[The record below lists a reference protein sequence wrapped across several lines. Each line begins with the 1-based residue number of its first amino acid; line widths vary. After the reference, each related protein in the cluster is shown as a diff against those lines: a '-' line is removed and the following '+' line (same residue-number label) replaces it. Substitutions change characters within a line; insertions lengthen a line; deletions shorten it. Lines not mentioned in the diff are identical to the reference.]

1 MMPGGGSTMPVHP
14 IENRYGSREMR
25 SIFEYDNK
33 IRTMARVEAELAR
46 VEAELGIIPRK
57 AADAISK
64 AAEMVTAD
72 LVKEEER
79 KTKHET
85 MALVRALSK
94 LAGEYGE
101 YVHYGATS
109 NDILDTTMAIQLK
122 EASRIIISRMMELTE
137 AIIKRGRESLNLV
150 SLGRTHG
157 MAAIPMP
164 FGFKFALWASI
175 MRRNMERYEI
185 ACKRAAKG
193 KFSGAIGTMASLGS
207 IGMEVQRK
215 LMERLGLEHEEI
227 TTQIVPRDELCEL
240 LLTMALISSTLEMMA
255 NEIRNLHRSEI
266 AEVTEP
272 FEEEQVGSS
281 TMPHKVNP
289 INSEKVCGLARVM
302 RGIALASLENI
313 VIEHE
318 RDLTNSSVER
328 VIVPEAFLLLEEQLI
343 TLNYVVRNMKLN
355 SDAMRENIDRTKGF
369 IMSERVMM
377 ELSKTLGRQ
386 RAHEIIR
393 RISMEAMRKNMTFKE
408 ALLESDVIK
417 YLAPEKIEELMRPE
431 NYLGAGKEIARMVF
445 DSVEEFLRRKRD
457 SI

>member
-1 MMPGGGSTMPVHP
+1 MMPRGGSLMPIHP
-14 IENRYGSREMR
+14 IESRYGSKEMR
-25 SIFEYDNK
+25 NIFEYDNR
-33 IRTMARVEAELAR
+33 IRIMARVEAELAR
-46 VEAELGIIPRK
+46 VEAELGIIPK
-57 AADAISK
+57 EAADVIGK
-64 AAEMVTAD
+64 AAEMVTSD
-72 LVKEEER
+72 LVREEER
-79 KTKHET
+79 IVKHET
-85 MALVRALSK
+85 MALVRAISK
-94 LAGEYGE
+94 LAGDYGE

-109 NDILDTTMAIQLK
+109 NDILDTAMAIQLRD
-122 EASRIIISRMMELTE
+122 ASKIIISRMLELTE
-137 AIIKRGRESLNLV
+137 AIIKRGRESLDFI

-175 MRRNMERYEI
+175 MKRNIDRYEL
-185 ACKRAAKG
+185 ACRRAVKG
-193 KFSGAIGTMASLGS
+193 KFSGAIGTMASLGR
-207 IGMEVQRK
+207 IGMEIQRK
-215 LMERLGLEHEEI
+215 LMERLGLESEEI

-302 RGIALASLENI
+302 RGIAVASLENV

-328 VIVPEAFLLLEEQLI
+328 IIIPEAFLLLEEQLI

-355 SDAMRENIDRTKGF
+355 SNAMKENIERTKGF
-369 IMSERVMM
+369 IMAERVMM
-377 ELSKTLGRQ
+377 ELSKSLGRQ
-386 RAHEIIR
+386 KSHETIR
-393 RISMEAMRKNMTFKE
+393 RISMEAMKKGITFEE
-408 ALLESDVIK
+408 ALLRSEVSK
-417 YLAPEKIEELMRPE
+417 YLTPDEIHELLKPE
-431 NYLGAGKEIARMVF
+431 NYLGMGKEIAESVF
-445 DSVEEFLRRKRD
+445 NSVEEFIRKKR
-457 SI
+457 IQ

>member
-1 MMPGGGSTMPVHP
+1 MMPRGGSLMPIHP
-14 IENRYGSREMR
+14 IESRYGSKEMR
-25 SIFEYDNK
+25 NIFEYDNR
-33 IRTMARVEAELAR
+33 IRIMARVEAELAR
-46 VEAELGIIPRK
+46 VEAELGIIPK
-57 AADAISK
+57 EAADGINR
-64 AAEMVTAD
+64 AAEMVTSD

-79 KTKHET
+79 IVKHET
-85 MALVRALSK
+85 MALVRAISK

-109 NDILDTTMAIQLK
+109 NDILDTAMAIQLRD
-122 EASRIIISRMMELTE
+122 ASKIIISRMLELTE
-137 AIIKRGRESLNLV
+137 AIIRRGRESLDFI

-175 MRRNMERYEI
+175 MKRNIDRYEL
-185 ACKRAAKG
+185 AYRRAAKG

-207 IGMEVQRK
+207 MGMEVQRK
-215 LMERLGLEHEEI
+215 LMERLGLEYEEI

-302 RGIALASLENI
+302 RGIAVASLENI
-313 VIEHE
+313 IIEHE

-328 VIVPEAFLLLEEQLI
+328 IIIPEAFLLLEEQLI
-343 TLNYVVRNMKLN
+343 TLNYVVGNMKLDSN
-355 SDAMRENIDRTKGF
+355 AMRENIERTKGF
-369 IMSERVMM
+369 IMAERVMM
-377 ELSKTLGRQ
+377 ELSKSLGRQ

-393 RISMEAMRKNMTFKE
+393 RISMEAMKKGITFEE
-408 ALLESDVIK
+408 ALLGSDVSK
-417 YLAPEKIEELMRPE
+417 YLTPDEIHELMKPE
-431 NYLGAGKEIARMVF
+431 NYLGMGKEIAESVF
-445 DSVEEFLRRKRD
+445 NSVEEFIRRKRM
-457 SI
+457 